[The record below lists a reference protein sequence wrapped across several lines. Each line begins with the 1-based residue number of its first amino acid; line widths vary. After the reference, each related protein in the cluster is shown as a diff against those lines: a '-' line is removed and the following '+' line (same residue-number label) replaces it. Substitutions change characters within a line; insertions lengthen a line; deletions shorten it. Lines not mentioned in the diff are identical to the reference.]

1 MEDKQ
6 DEYRDLW
13 AAVLH
18 QAIDD
23 AVSDSTDLRAT
34 GTKATAAE
42 CLSARRWIASD
53 RWLFNSFRGV
63 CDMLELDPGRVRQ
76 EIKKT
81 GRPD

>member
-1 MEDKQ
+1 MENKQ
-6 DEYRDLW
+6 DEYKDLW

-23 AVSDSTDLRAT
+23 AISDSTDIHAT
-34 GTKATAAE
+34 STKPTATE

-63 CDMLELDPGRVRQ
+63 CDMLELDFGRVRQ
-76 EIKKT
+76 EIKKAR
-81 GRPD
+81 RPD

>member
-6 DEYRDLW
+6 DGYRDLW

-23 AVSDSTDLRAT
+23 AVSDSTDMRAT

-53 RWLFNSFRGV
+53 RWLFNSFV
-63 CDMLELDPGRVRQ
+63 ALCDMLELDPGRVRA
-76 EIKKT
+76 EVKKAR
-81 GRPD
+81 RPD

>member
-1 MEDKQ
+1 MEKKQ
-6 DEYRDLW
+6 DAYRDLW

-34 GTKATAAE
+34 GTNATAAE

-53 RWLFNSFRGV
+53 RLLFNSFVSLCGI
-63 CDMLELDPGRVRQ
+63 LELDPGSVRK
-76 EIKKT
+76 ETKKAR
-81 GRPD
+81 RPD